1 MDWFGIVAAGLAA
14 LAAGG
19 AAFFASFA
27 MKGPAWLTA
36 LRAGLVLLA
45 AAAGGA
51 GGLMLFDA
59 AGGRNLS
66 APSLVESEMAAELFS
81 HTYVRRVFEDFPER
95 EADIRARAEAAFQVG
110 GASSVK
116 QIVTDAATETGA
128 FAVQYYA
135 PRAQDRDLIR
145 FITEIVRI
153 FRHLEKTD
161 PMRCYR
167 FATGKPSGNQADD
180 SLDALGRVIGD
191 ERIAA
196 YQAAVDEMTTRAF
209 QQPVKYDVPR
219 AEAIVTAVGQ
229 EIIARDGIESLA
241 LLSGNRDVTSDVDAK
256 RACRAAGDMY
266 ERITRHPAAEAAGAL
281 RHVLRDATVPATEP

>member
-1 MDWFGIVAAGLAA
+1 M
-14 LAAGG
+14 
-19 AAFFASFA
+19 
-27 MKGPAWLTA
+27 
-36 LRAGLVLLA
+36 
-45 AAAGGA
+45 
-51 GGLMLFDA
+51 
-59 AGGRNLS
+59 
-66 APSLVESEMAAELFS
+66 
-81 HTYVRRVFEDFPER
+81 
-95 EADIRARAEAAFQVG
+95 
-110 GASSVK
+110 
-116 QIVTDAATETGA
+116 
-128 FAVQYYA
+128 
-135 PRAQDRDLIR
+135 
-145 FITEIVRI
+145 RI

-180 SLDALGRVIGD
+180 SLDALGRAIGD